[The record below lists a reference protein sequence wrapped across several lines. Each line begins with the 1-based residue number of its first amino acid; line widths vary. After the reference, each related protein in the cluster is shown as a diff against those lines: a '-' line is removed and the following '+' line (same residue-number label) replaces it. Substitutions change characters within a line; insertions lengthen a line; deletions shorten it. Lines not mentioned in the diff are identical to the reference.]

1 MVRDESRQV
10 DRQARARYI
19 DVLVTGAV
27 TECISAVQCKRWQP
41 QGISQERKLTHT
53 EITQMGSQ
61 RESENKSGC
70 LARLGEGQRCLL
82 GEQPS
87 EQESQHFSK
96 VFQLYLQKKGE
107 IQLFSALLV
116 CKLAFIINKW

>member
-70 LARLGEGQRCLL
+70 LERLGEGQVPL
-82 GEQPS
+82 GRAAFRAGVPAFLQGVSTLSPKKKEKSSFFQP
-87 EQESQHFSK
+87 
-96 VFQLYLQKKGE
+96 Y
-107 IQLFSALLV
+107 
-116 CKLAFIINKW
+116 

>member
-10 DRQARARYI
+10 DRQACARYI

-61 RESENKSGC
+61 RERENKSGC
-70 LARLGEGQRCLL
+70 LERLGEGQVPL
-82 GEQPS
+82 GRAAFRAGVPAFLQGVSTLSPKKRRNPAF
-87 EQESQHFSK
+87 FSLISMQTC
-96 VFQLYLQKKGE
+96 FHH
-107 IQLFSALLV
+107 
-116 CKLAFIINKW
+116 

>member
-10 DRQARARYI
+10 GRQACARYI
-19 DVLVTGAV
+19 DVLVTGAA

-41 QGISQERKLTHT
+41 QGISQERK
-53 EITQMGSQ
+53 ITQMRSQ

-70 LARLGEGQRCLL
+70 LERLGEGQRCLL

-96 VFQLYLQKKGE
+96 VFQPYLQNKGE
-107 IQLFSALLV
+107 IQLFSA
-116 CKLAFIINKW
+116 